1 MPSPYE
7 HFEDLVRRILV
18 LNHFSIT
25 PFPPGRDRGFD
36 FLGTLGS
43 DTWAIEVKFYRTQR
57 AQATLIETAALR
69 LNHRGVTAQA
79 TKGMLVV
86 SCYLPIQLR
95 LQLEKDFNLTFIDGA
110 DLANWAASDPA
121 LLSELQSLLETSP
134 DDLSQVRSSQ
144 HPPVLSGKPLTE
156 ASLPENT
163 EGSDLCKELR
173 KLGRGKKH
181 WPTYEKLCERILRY
195 LFPNDLHG
203 WHRQKRT
210 DDGLN
215 RYDFVCRIR
224 TTTDFWQFVAQHL
237 DIHQRDNGG
246 PPICCIGFSI
256 DHPAE
261 PYIRFYYLDSLRNRL
276 LRRHWQIAENAKAEF
291 KMKRDR
297 AYDQRG
303 NSQIFSSS
311 VRWTSRG

>member
-1 MPSPYE
+1 MPTTFE
-7 HFEDLVRRILV
+7 HFENLVQRILL

-25 PFPPGRDRGFD
+25 ASTGRSDRGFD
-36 FLGTLGS
+36 FLGTLGT

-57 AQATLIETAALR
+57 AQASLIKTAALL

-95 LQLEKDFNLTFIDGA
+95 FELEKDFNITFIDGA
-110 DLANWAASDPA
+110 DLANWAARDPA
-121 LLSELQSLLETSP
+121 LLSELQSLLEISP
-134 DDLSQVRSSQ
+134 DDLIQVTASSQ
-144 HPPVLSGKPLTE
+144 PPELSNKRLIK

-173 KLGRGKKH
+173 NLGRGKKH
-181 WPTYEKLCERILRY
+181 WPAYESLCERILRY

-224 TTTDFWQFVAQHL
+224 TTTDFWQFITQHL
-237 DIHQRDNGG
+237 DSRYVVFEFKNYSGKIKQGQ
-246 PPICCIGFSI
+246 ILTT
-256 DHPAE
+256 E
-261 PYIRFYYLDSLRNRL
+261 KYLLEKA
-276 LRRHWQIAENAKAEF
+276 LRRVAI
-291 KMKRDR
+291 
-297 AYDQRG
+297 
-303 NSQIFSSS
+303 IFSRDGADKHAITMTQGAMREHGKLRHRYLNVSA
-311 VRWTSRG
+311 T